1 MITPQNILRHE
12 LIGLRV
18 TVEQSPNKYEKG
30 ISGII
35 IDETRN
41 TLRITTGN
49 GIKCLEK
56 QCKLLRVT
64 LPDSVQVIIDGNAL
78 SVSPTRRVSMRVSPL
93 RKM

>member
-12 LIGLRV
+12 LIGLHI
-18 TVEQSPNKYEKG
+18 TVEQSPNKYDEG
-30 ISGII
+30 ISGVI

-41 TLRITTGN
+41 TLRINTGN

-56 QCKLLRVT
+56 QYKLLRVT

>member
-12 LIGLRV
+12 FIGLKV
-18 TVEQSPNKYEKG
+18 FVEQSPNKYEEG

-41 TLRITTGN
+41 TLRIKTGN

-56 QCKLLRVT
+56 QRKLLRVT

-78 SVSPTRRVSMRVSPL
+78 SVSPTRRVSMRVSSL

>member
-18 TVEQSPNKYEKG
+18 TVEQSPNKYEEG

-56 QCKLLRVT
+56 QYKLLRAT

>member
-1 MITPQNILRHE
+1 MITPQNIIRHE
-12 LIGLRV
+12 MIGLLV
-18 TVEQSPNKYEKG
+18 SVEYSPNKSEEG
-30 ISGII
+30 IFGVI

-41 TLRITTGN
+41 TLLINTGN

-56 QCKLLRVT
+56 QRKLLRVT

-78 SVSPTRRVSMRVSPL
+78 SVSPTRRVSMRVSPY